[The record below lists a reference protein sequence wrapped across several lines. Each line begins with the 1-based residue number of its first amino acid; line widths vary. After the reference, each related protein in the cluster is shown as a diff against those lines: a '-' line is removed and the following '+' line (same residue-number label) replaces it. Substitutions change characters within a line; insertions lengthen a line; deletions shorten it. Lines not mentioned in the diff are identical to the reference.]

1 MKILL
6 FGKNGQLGW
15 ELQRSLL
22 PLGDLTTLARD
33 SQDFCGDLT
42 DLLGLAD
49 TIKKIKPD
57 VIVNAAAYT
66 AVDRAESEPDMALLI
81 NSDAPRVLAKEA
93 KLLDALLVHFSTDY
107 VFDGLGDHSWRE
119 EDATNPLNIY
129 GETKLAGEQAVRN
142 INCKYLIFRTSW
154 VFGARGNNFA
164 KTMIKLAQEQN
175 SLTVINDQHGAPAS
189 VELLADVVAHAI
201 RTVQQQTGLE
211 GLYHVTANGE
221 TSWYH
226 YACFVIDYALKAGVN
241 LKIKSD
247 QIRPVPSN
255 AFHVAAKRP
264 KNSRLDTTKFEKAF
278 NLKMPH
284 WKTGVSR
291 MLSEIIENK
300 S

>member
-22 PLGDLTTLARD
+22 PLGEVIALARD
-33 SQDFCGDLT
+33 SQDFCGNLGDLQ
-42 DLLGLAD
+42 GLAD
-49 TIKKIKPD
+49 TVKIIKPD

-66 AVDRAESEPDMALLI
+66 AVDNAESEPEMASLI
-81 NSDAPRVLAKEA
+81 NSDAPGVLAKQA
-93 KLLDALLVHFSTDY
+93 KLLDALLIHFSTDY
-107 VFDGLGDHSWRE
+107 VFDGVGDHSWLE
-119 EDATNPLNIY
+119 KDATNPLNVY
-129 GETKLAGEQAVRN
+129 GETKLAGEQA
-142 INCKYLIFRTSW
+142 INNTGCKYLIFRTSW
-154 VFGARGNNFA
+154 VFSARGKNFA
-164 KTMIKLAQEQN
+164 KTMLKLAQDRN
-175 SLTVINDQHGAPAS
+175 SLTVIDDQYGAPAS
-189 VELLADVVAHAI
+189 AELLADVVAHAI
-201 RTVQQQTGLE
+201 RAVQQQTGLE

-226 YACFVIDYALKAGVN
+226 YACFVIDYALKAGVD
-241 LKIKSD
+241 LKIKPD
-247 QIRPVPSN
+247 QIKPVPSE

-264 KNSRLDTTKFEKAF
+264 KNSRLNITKLEKAF